1 MHFYLL
7 IILLGFN
14 SSGERGGR
22 VLVLHMT
29 NLSDLDLKGTQEER
43 HQNENKLDLHPSHS
57 SRCSKRPLRGR
68 GDSTTSLLNPRFFR
82 SSNPIASQLN
92 RSS

>member
-1 MHFYLL
+1 MWSSAESQWITKVHFYLL

-43 HQNENKLDLHPSHS
+43 HQDTKMKINWTYIQVTPADAPSAHS
-57 SRCSKRPLRGR
+57 EAEVTAP
-68 GDSTTSLLNPRFFR
+68 P
-82 SSNPIASQLN
+82 AY
-92 RSS
+92 